1 MKEGA
6 MIDANKKSL
15 AWRRNT
21 AERGF
26 CIASASTALAGRQ
39 RGLTDVARTI
49 FPEKWCK
56 MAILFGTPIVIYN
69 VIIVDTCHLAS
80 QAAEMGFKA
89 AWDKGARSIDYG

>member
-1 MKEGA
+1 MEGLTFFSKGIGEQMKEGA

-56 MAILFGTPIVIYN
+56 MVRETIAF
-69 VIIVDTCHLAS
+69 
-80 QAAEMGFKA
+80 
-89 AWDKGARSIDYG
+89 